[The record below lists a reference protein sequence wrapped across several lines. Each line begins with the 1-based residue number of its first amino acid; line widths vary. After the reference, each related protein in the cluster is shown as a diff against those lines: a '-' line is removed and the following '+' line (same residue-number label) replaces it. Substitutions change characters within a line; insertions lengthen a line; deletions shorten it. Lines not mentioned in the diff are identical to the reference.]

1 MGGVSGG
8 AIVAKSAIGNTNLN
22 PEPLN
27 GVRILVVEDDAFNQK
42 IVNQVLKRFGAS
54 IVLANN
60 GLEALVA
67 LEQEAFDIVL
77 MDLHMP
83 SMNGYEATLEIR
95 KQARYAELPVIT
107 LSASVTDEE
116 KRRCLATG
124 MNDFIAKPINKVEL
138 LATLERWL
146 KR

>member
-1 MGGVSGG
+1 
-8 AIVAKSAIGNTNLN
+8 VA
-22 PEPLN
+22 
-27 GVRILVVEDDAFNQK
+27 EDDAFNQK
-42 IVNQVLKRFGAS
+42 IVNQVLKNFGAS